1 MAGWYGKESP
11 KIERAVVLQRR
22 VGLCKRDELI
32 LDALFDFKPVK
43 RF

>member
-11 KIERAVVLQRR
+11 KIGRSVVLLRR
-22 VGLCKRDELI
+22 VCKRDELV
-32 LDALFDFKPVK
+32 LDALFDCKPVK